1 MQSEPVRD
9 GEHAVQHFAG
19 HDGTRLAYRTLGTGP
34 LLLCLPGGPGRAA
47 AYLEDLGGL
56 AAHRTLVLLDS
67 RGTGASDLPADDFSY
82 TAESLAQDVDGLRVH
97 LGLETADVLGH
108 SAGAKV
114 AQVWAAQHPDRVGRL
129 VLVTSYLD
137 VSDASLAED
146 RARVR
151 AARADAP
158 WYAAAHDAEE
168 GMRYAPKGE
177 QARLMREQRPFFYGR
192 WTEREQEHAA
202 SADHQTA
209 PRASSRFQTTTSPED
224 LRAQLGALTAPVL
237 VVAGERDGLTPPV
250 AGRRI
255 HEAIPASQY
264 VEIARAGHFPWV
276 DEPDGFLAA
285 VLPFLSSD

>member
-1 MQSEPVRD
+1 MDDVSS
-9 GEHAVQHFAG
+9 FAG
-19 HDGTRLAYRTLGTGP
+19 HDGTRLAYRTVGSGP
-34 LLLCLPGGPGRAA
+34 LLLCVPGGPGRASS
-47 AYLEDLGGL
+47 YLEDLGGL

-82 TAESLAQDVDGLRVH
+82 TAESLAEDVDALRAH

-114 AQVWAAQHPDRVGRL
+114 AQVWAARHPDRVGRL
-129 VLVTSYLD
+129 VLLTSYLD
-137 VSDASLAED
+137 VSDPSLGED

-151 AARADAP
+151 AARAAEP
-158 WYAAAHDAEE
+158 WYAAARDAED

-177 QARLMREQRPFFYGR
+177 QKRLEREQRPFFYGR

-209 PRASSRFQTTTSPED
+209 PRASSRFQTTTPPEE
-224 LRAQLGALTAPVL
+224 LRAGLGALTAPVL
-237 VVAGERDGLTPPV
+237 VVTGERDGLTPPL

-255 HEAIPASQY
+255 HEAIPGSAY
-264 VEIARAGHFPWV
+264 AEIAGAGHFPWV
-276 DEPDGFLAA
+276 DEPEGFLAA
-285 VLPFLSSD
+285 VLPFLSGDR